1 MVSFL
6 KCFYFS
12 SIEIL
17 EPPSLK
23 LRGTVHVHKK
33 LINAVAWHPHYTTTS
48 SAGSPFKNLIATGSN
63 ESSINIMDL
72 TSIIGLFNIKL
83 VVMVTTSIKQKYLS
97 DFDYISSLSDTKI

>member
-6 KCFYFS
+6 KSFYFS

-23 LRGTVHVHKK
+23 LRGTIHVHKK

-83 VVMVTTSIKQKYLS
+83 VVI
-97 DFDYISSLSDTKI
+97 